1 MKAIL
6 RISLTALMT
15 TATIMTAEAAK
26 IAKPTPRPVI
36 ETYANWEELRIAKRW
51 PEVDAAVKLPLP
63 KRLLIA
69 TAALT
74 APDRR
79 LRDPNYGFALLLAG
93 PTSRDATRLLAKGV
107 LMNDYVFGERT
118 PAVLRSLAAEAMR
131 GCKSCVAAYGLIQY
145 AGLDVPQNDA
155 VAYKWYR
162 WAAVVG
168 NAKGIEA
175 TSLALAEG
183 RGTRKNLPEAK
194 KWAARLEPARRAKLY
209 TEIAKRIVLSKTPE
223 DVAASSELL
232 LQSMALNPLDA
243 GRPAKQLLNLDY
255 PQSTQ
260 DEAMAA
266 IRAQG
271 RAADPN
277 ALKIMAQVLWKRDGP
292 EAVNEAISIFQTL
305 AERGNADAID
315 YLSKALARSD
325 VDKSRKDL
333 IVASLQS
340 AAASGYVSA
349 SKVLGNAYYYGTGV
363 TASLEAAQTYRESAA
378 KQNDPEA
385 QYLLGMM
392 MLQSTDKPQD
402 EVTGRQWLEKSAAGG
417 YPLARAAL
425 EKLSSN

>member
-1 MKAIL
+1 MKSIPRIL
-6 RISLTALMT
+6 LTALM
-15 TATIMTAEAAK
+15 ATSTLATAEAVK
-26 IAKPTPRPVI
+26 IIKPTPRPVI
-36 ETYANWEELRIAKRW
+36 ETYANWEELRIAKGW
-51 PEVDAAVKLPLP
+51 PEVNAAVKLSLP

-74 APDRR
+74 TPDRKV
-79 LRDPNYGFALLLAG
+79 RDPNYGFALLLAG

-107 LMNDYVFGERT
+107 LMNEYAFGDRT

-145 AGLDVPQNDA
+145 AGLDVPQNDV

-175 TSLALAEG
+175 TALALAEG
-183 RGTRKNLPEAK
+183 RGTPKNIPEAK
-194 KWAARLEPARRAKLY
+194 KWADRLEPARRAKLY
-209 TEIAKRIVLSKTPE
+209 TEIAKRIVLSKTPD
-223 DVAASSELL
+223 DVAVSSDLL
-232 LQSMALNPLDA
+232 LKSIALNPLDA

-255 PQSTQ
+255 PQSVQ

-266 IRAQG
+266 IRAEG

-277 ALKIMAQVLWKRDGP
+277 ALKVMAQVLWKKDKP
-292 EAVNEAISIFQTL
+292 EAVDEAISIFQTL

-315 YLSKALARSD
+315 YLSRALSRSD
-325 VDKSRKDL
+325 VDKRRKDQ
-333 IVASLQS
+333 IIGSLQS
-340 AAASGYVSA
+340 AAASGYARA

-363 TASLEAAQTYRESAA
+363 DASLAKAQTYRESAA

-392 MLQSTDKPQD
+392 MLQSTDNEQD
-402 EVTGRQWLEKSAAGG
+402 DATGRQWLEKSAAGG
-417 YPLARAAL
+417 YPLAQAAL
-425 EKLSSN
+425 QKLSSN